1 MYTWVPFSSCL
12 PNEAVVA
19 HSSGNNLR
27 RVVLE
32 GEEGGNRRWKD
43 DLRKNHSPF
52 LCSLSSSSEKEPL
65 RNVEA
70 GAARVLRPIFI
81 LLDDE
86 AEHRRV
92 KKEEVEV
99 PHPNNSVLLVFSPF
113 HFWALLEM
121 VVVALSDL
129 FRRPHGG

>member
-1 MYTWVPFSSCL
+1 M
-12 PNEAVVA
+12 A

-99 PHPNNSVLLVFSPF
+99 PPPQQLCFVGLLSFPLLGVAGDGRRCSV
-113 HFWALLEM
+113 
-121 VVVALSDL
+121 
-129 FRRPHGG
+129 